1 MIIMDK
7 KKFELEYTF
16 NTSPKVLFTRL
27 STPSGLAEWFA
38 EDVNLEDDVYTF
50 IWDGSQEQARVI
62 QKKDLSHIRFKW
74 LTDCDGDCFFEFRLL
89 QHELT
94 GDLALIITDFADD
107 EEKADTIDLWDSQI
121 SDLKRAIGL

>member
-1 MIIMDK
+1 MNK

-38 EDVNLEDDVYTF
+38 DNVNLEDDIYTF
-50 IWDGSQEQARVI
+50 IWDGSEEQAKVI

-74 LTDCDGDCFFEFRLL
+74 LIDCEEDCYFEFRLQ

-94 GDLALIITDFADD
+94 GDLALIITDFAED
-107 EEKADTIDLWDSQI
+107 EEKSDTIDLWDSQI

>member
-1 MIIMDK
+1 MNK

-16 NTSPKVLFTRL
+16 NTSPKVLFNRL

-38 EDVNLEDDVYTF
+38 DDVNLVGDTYTF
-50 IWDGSQEQARVI
+50 IWDGSEEQAEVM
-62 QKKDLSHIRFKW
+62 QKKDLSYIRFRW
-74 LTDCDGDCFFEFRLL
+74 LNPGNEDCYFEFRLH

-107 EEKADTIDLWDSQI
+107 EEKEDTIDLWDSQI
-121 SDLKRAIGL
+121 ADLKRLIGL